1 MLSPERVALQ
11 GLTPHPHEQDAIEFV
26 KKELPDN
33 HPYRVWALFDLVDL
47 SGRRYEIDL
56 LILGYDALY
65 HVEMKGH
72 PGRVSGDVVD
82 WKFNFPDGG
91 VSVRENPLRLASQ
104 KSRVLASL
112 LERHMGA
119 ARPYVETLVFLTHPE
134 VKVDLQG
141 AARSN
146 VITRRDFLRAVQ
158 YGDFPGANP
167 NRKRAAIDKPTARA
181 IADALKAI
189 GVRPSAGSLK
199 LGSLVLGG
207 LTEESPGYQDRVAR
221 DERIPEIRRRVRSY
235 LVPQSPTAERREQL
249 RRAAEREAKLL
260 TVLGDHP
267 GILKLTQYE
276 AEGPTGGP
284 CLVFEHFDDARPL
297 DAFLRQRPELAF
309 EQKLQIL
316 EQVSDALAYCHR
328 KRVLHRGL
336 CPGAVLVRERPDG
349 KGVETKLYNFQLAT
363 RSDGSQGT
371 VHLSQLGPERAL
383 VYRAPE
389 VVDDPVRAREES
401 DIFSLG
407 ALAYFVLTGRPPGA
421 TLQERQ
427 ALFDAGGG
435 RLSIAAA
442 SDALAPGAVP
452 ADGIAAGQR
461 KSLDEAV
468 GFATDQSYLN
478 RPDTA
483 VDWMALVLDAATA
496 PEAPPPAAEPQVDP
510 LEARPQQILPGGI
523 EVVKH
528 LGTGSTARVL
538 RVRRDGSEYALKVSR
553 APEFD
558 ERLRA
563 EARALETLRGDRIV
577 GFKGVLPIGDRLCLL
592 LEDAGETLADILAKE
607 GPQSLDYARRWGED
621 LLLALR
627 ELESR
632 HVLHRDIKPANLGV
646 PSSAAKRT
654 RNLFLFDFS
663 LAGLDPREI
672 AVGTPAYRDPFLVT
686 RKQWDEAADRY
697 SAAVTLY
704 EMLTGSR
711 PAWSSGDVPATA
723 SDAEMIIEAERFDAS
738 VRDRLLAFF
747 RRCFARDAAQR
758 HDSAEAMR
766 ADWLACFLA
775 PAEART
781 AAQPA
786 AAVDYAA
793 LADSVADSTPIQALP
808 LSARA
813 LNALDR
819 SGVITV
825 RDVLG
830 LPTNQLSAI
839 RGVGRDTA
847 REILALRQ
855 ALHESRKAPPPSE
868 PEFYPEYRGE
878 DVPVARLDGVPAAV
892 IGLLEGA
899 GFTTAAEVA
908 QASEGRIARVLARAT
923 EGVSLVR
930 AALTKQ
936 RPPPGAA
943 PPTSLEDFLDRF
955 LPSSNKRGHAPFKTA
970 RELFGLDPVPGGT
983 FVSSAGELAR
993 KRNISRQGISLALG
1007 RAREAWRAEPSWP
1020 ALVALVEGALASFG
1034 GAASA
1039 ERLGAA
1045 LLDALP
1051 HQAQLGDVARRA
1063 AVALVRVVAEARPE
1077 IAPGRLEHGLWLGA
1091 TPEHLSLA
1099 RALGQRADALAK
1111 REPLPSFEQVREALG
1126 ELVKESPLASLG
1138 ADRLVTMAAEASA
1151 DAAASARLE
1160 LYPRRLDAERAL
1172 RLSAGAL
1179 PAARISPE
1187 QVRRTVAV
1195 RYPEA
1200 APLPDDGA
1208 LADLLAPLGLEL
1220 RDGYFERPSA
1230 FAASTAHTALPPAH
1244 TPTVQRSLRP
1254 TTDPKQ
1260 QEKHE
1265 FHERIRSAARRRA
1278 FRVLEVAAA
1287 HAGKAAEELSRV
1299 LGSEPISL
1307 EREILR
1313 TFFDE
1318 VVREHEIE
1326 DLSVIADTD
1335 RKGPDGSA
1343 DWAMLTDLVEESA
1356 KRVVGRLVTRK
1367 DTLLLTQP
1375 GLLARYKLDSPL
1387 YALLQATQR
1396 DDGPGVFLLVPSYSE
1411 PSAAPVIDAPTGPLS
1426 IPLSSPAQR
1435 LRIPDAWIT
1444 NE

>member
-26 KKELPDN
+26 KKELPDS

-56 LILGYDALY
+56 LVLGYDALY
-65 HVEMKGH
+65 HIEMKGH

-82 WKFNFPDGG
+82 WKFTFPDGG
-91 VSVRENPLRLASQ
+91 VSVRENPSRLADH
-104 KSRVLASL
+104 KSRVLGSL
-112 LERHMGA
+112 LDRHLGPG
-119 ARPYVETLVFLTHPE
+119 RPYVETLVFLTHPE

-167 NRKRAAIDKPTARA
+167 SRRRAAIDKPTARA
-181 IADALKAI
+181 MADALKAI
-189 GVRPSAGSLK
+189 GIRPSAGSLK

-207 LTEESPGYQDRVAR
+207 LVEEGPGYQDRVAK
-221 DERIPEIRRRVRSY
+221 DERIAEIRRRARSY

-284 CLVFEHFDDARPL
+284 CLVFEHFEDARPL
-297 DAFLRQRPELAF
+297 DAFLRQRPDVTF

-328 KRVLHRGL
+328 KKVLHRGL

-349 KGVETKLYNFQLAT
+349 KGLETKLYNFQLAT

-371 VHLSQLGPERAL
+371 IHLSQLGPERAL

-389 VVDDPVRAREES
+389 VVDDPARAREES

-435 RLSIAAA
+435 RLSIAAV

-452 ADGIAAGQR
+452 ADGVATDR
-461 KSLDEAV
+461 RRSLDEEV
-468 GFATDQSYLN
+468 GYATAQSYLD
-478 RPDTA
+478 RPDSA

-553 APEFD
+553 APELD

-563 EARALETLRGDRIV
+563 EARALDALRGDRIV
-577 GFKGVLPIGDRLCLL
+577 SLKETLSLGDRLCLL

-663 LAGLDPREI
+663 LAGLDLREI

-747 RRCFARDAAQR
+747 RKCFARDAAQR
-758 HDSAEAMR
+758 HDSAEGMR
-766 ADWLACFLA
+766 AEWLACFLA
-775 PAEART
+775 PAEARPT
-781 AAQPA
+781 AQPT

-793 LADSVADSTPIQALP
+793 LADSTPIQALP

-847 REILALRQ
+847 REIVGLIK
-855 ALHESRKAPPPSE
+855 ALHESRKAPPPRE
-868 PEFYPEYRGE
+868 PEFFPEYRGE
-878 DVPVARLDGVPAAV
+878 DAPLGRLDGVPPAV
-892 IGLLEGA
+892 TALLEGA

-930 AALTKQ
+930 AALAKQ

-970 RELFGLDPVPGGT
+970 RELFGLDPVPGGA

-1020 ALVALVEGALASFG
+1020 ALVALVEGALATFG

-1039 ERLGAA
+1039 ERLAAA

-1077 IAPGRLEHGLWLGA
+1077 IASARLERGLWLGV

-1099 RALGQRADALAK
+1099 RALGQRADALAA
-1111 REPLPSFEQVREALG
+1111 REPLPSFDQVREALG
-1126 ELVKESPLASLG
+1126 EVVKDSPLASLG
-1138 ADRLVTMAAEASA
+1138 ADRLVAMAAEASK

-1160 LYPRRLDAERAL
+1160 LYPRGLDAERAL

-1220 RDGYFERPSA
+1220 RDGFFERPSA
-1230 FAASTAHTALPPAH
+1230 FAASTAHTERLS
-1244 TPTVQRSLRP
+1244 TRKPTLQRPLRP

-1260 QEKHE
+1260 QEKSE

-1287 HAGKAAEELSRV
+1287 NAGKAAEELSRV

-1313 TFFDE
+1313 TLDE

-1326 DLSVIADTD
+1326 DPSVIGDTD

-1356 KRVVGRLVTRK
+1356 SRVVGRLVTRT

-1375 GLLARYKLDSPL
+1375 GLLARYKLDRPL
-1387 YALLQATQR
+1387 HALLQATQR
-1396 DDGPGVFLLVPSYSE
+1396 DDGPGIFLLVPSYSE
-1411 PSAAPVIDAPTGPLS
+1411 PSAAPVIDAPTGPLP

-1444 NE
+1444 ND

>member
-56 LILGYDALY
+56 LLLGYDALY

-112 LERHMGA
+112 LERQMGA

-146 VITRRDFLRAVQ
+146 VVTRRDLLRAVQ
-158 YGDFPGANP
+158 YGDFPGATP

-207 LTEESPGYQDRVAR
+207 LTEEGPGYQDRVAR

-328 KRVLHRGL
+328 KKVLHRGL

-349 KGVETKLYNFQLAT
+349 KGLETKLYNFQLAT

-461 KSLDEAV
+461 RSLDEAV
-468 GFATDQSYLN
+468 GFATYQNYLN
-478 RPDTA
+478 RPDSA
-483 VDWMALVLDAATA
+483 VDWMALVLNAATA

-510 LEARPQQILPGGI
+510 LEVRPQQILPGGI

-553 APEFD
+553 APELD

-563 EARALETLRGDRIV
+563 EARALEALRGDRIV
-577 GFKGVLPIGDRLCLL
+577 GFKGTLAIGDRLCLL

-723 SDAEMIIEAERFDAS
+723 GDAEMIIEAERFDAS

-766 ADWLACFLA
+766 AEWLACFLA
-775 PAEART
+775 PAEARA
-781 AAQPA
+781 AAQPAAA

-793 LADSVADSTPIQALP
+793 LADSTPIQALP

-847 REILALRQ
+847 REILALLQ
-855 ALHESRKAPPPSE
+855 ALHESRKAPPPRE

-892 IGLLEGA
+892 TALLEGA
-899 GFTTAAEVA
+899 GFATAAEVA
-908 QASEGRIARVLARAT
+908 QASEGRIARVLTRAT
-923 EGVSLVR
+923 EGVALVR
-930 AALTKQ
+930 AALAKQ
-936 RPPPGAA
+936 RPPPGEA

-970 RELFGLDPVPGGT
+970 RELFGLDPLPGGG
-983 FVSSAGELAR
+983 FASSAGELAR
-993 KRNISRQGISLALG
+993 KRGSRQAISLALG
-1007 RAREAWRAEPSWP
+1007 RAREHWRAEPGWP
-1020 ALVALVEGALASFG
+1020 ALAALVDGALATSG
-1034 GAASA
+1034 GAAST

-1077 IAPGRLEHGLWLGA
+1077 LASARFGRGLWLGV
-1091 TPEHLSLA
+1091 TPEHLGLA
-1099 RALGQRADALAK
+1099 RALGQRADALAGQ
-1111 REPLPSFEQVREALG
+1111 EPLPSFEQVREALG
-1126 ELVKESPLASLG
+1126 EIVKDSPLAALG
-1138 ADRLVTMAAEASA
+1138 ADRLVPMAAEASK

-1160 LYPRRLDAERAL
+1160 LYPRGLDAERAL

-1200 APLPDDGA
+1200 AALPDDGA

-1220 RDGYFERPSA
+1220 RDGFFERPSA
-1230 FAASTAHTALPPAH
+1230 FAASTAHTERLS
-1244 TPTVQRSLRP
+1244 TRDPTLQRPLRP

-1260 QEKHE
+1260 QEKRE

-1326 DLSVIADTD
+1326 DPSVIVDTD

-1356 KRVVGRLVTRK
+1356 SRVVGRLVTRK

-1375 GLLARYKLDSPL
+1375 GLLARYRLDRPL
-1387 YALLQATQR
+1387 HALLQATQR
-1396 DDGPGVFLLVPSYSE
+1396 DDGPGIFLLVPSYSE
-1411 PSAAPVIDAPTGPLS
+1411 PSAAPVIDAPTGPLP

-1435 LRIPDAWIT
+1435 LRIPDAWIP
-1444 NE
+1444 ND